1 MAPILETALNI
12 KRPGF
17 WGLDQFLGSSAKSA
31 NSLLWL
37 RFASYPALIRGG
49 LCDYPGKMGNNWA
62 DSAPNWGRKNATS
75 RPYTPLSDTMQAA
88 NTPLA
93 FSSLVRK
100 SFLLGCKHSRLLSV
114 SLLLFGV
121 ACFIAYIARLNGVT
135 HDLYHA
141 MALARHTFD
150 TGVFP
155 QNDVFAFTPTMEPT
169 VHHEWGFGLIAYL
182 TTANP
187 WGAALLMSLKFLLI
201 ATMLLCSYRVHRER
215 GGDPIFFG
223 LGMLLV
229 LPFFWVGFAT
239 IRAQLFTLTAISI
252 QMVMLEADWKGRRAW
267 IIGWLVLL
275 LVWLNVHAGFVIGAG
290 MMAFH
295 GLERIIAIAYRERSC
310 LAVWKGTWHLF
321 VAVPFAVGAL
331 WLNPYGTDYIV
342 YLAYGLTMARPLIAE
357 WGPLWTTY
365 EPLQTMLA
373 YSVSVALL
381 FYVVRYRQWTRLRGF
396 IFVSLCA
403 LMALKHIR
411 HGSIYGIIWLAYVP
425 AWLSFTPM
433 ASRLRSLLVRKQKVV
448 SQFALAIATICVGF
462 ALWHP
467 LWRPYLPVTVSKEQ
481 GNYPLGAVDYLAANQ
496 FQGKLVTDFDAG
508 AYVTWKLFPRV
519 LVSLDGRYEAAF
531 KPGVLE
537 EHIELYKAQE
547 NWGKWLDKW
556 QAQGLVVPSGSQLGQ
571 HLETLV
577 PMDSNPENVAAK
589 TEIVAHTFPGSQR
602 RWKCVYRDPG
612 TMVWM
617 EESVSLPRVIQPELP
632 EDITYGQ

>member
-1 MAPILETALNI
+1 
-12 KRPGF
+12 
-17 WGLDQFLGSSAKSA
+17 
-31 NSLLWL
+31 
-37 RFASYPALIRGG
+37 
-49 LCDYPGKMGNNWA
+49 MGNNWA
-62 DSAPNWGRKNATS
+62 DSAPKSLRKPAHPPRNNS
-75 RPYTPLSDTMQAA
+75 PHRDTMQATNSPFA
-88 NTPLA
+88 P
-93 FSSLVRK
+93 SSLVRK
-100 SFLLGCKHSRLLSV
+100 SLLLGRKHANTLTV

-121 ACFIAYIARLNGVT
+121 ACFVAYIARLNGVT

-169 VHHEWGFGLIAYL
+169 VHHEWGFGLITYL

-201 ATMLLCSYRVHRER
+201 AIMLLCAYRVHRER
-215 GGDPIFFG
+215 GGDPVFFG
-223 LGMLLV
+223 LAILLV

-239 IRAQLFTLTAISI
+239 IRAQLFTLTAISV

-267 IIGWLVLL
+267 ILGWLVLL
-275 LVWLNVHAGFVIGAG
+275 FVWLNVHAGFVIGAG

-295 GLERIIAIAYRERSC
+295 GLERIVDIAYRQRSL
-310 LAVWKGTWHLF
+310 LAIWKGTWHLF
-321 VAVPFAVGAL
+321 LAVPFAVGAL
-331 WLNPYGTDYIV
+331 WINPYGTEYIV
-342 YLAYGLTMARPLIAE
+342 YLAHGLTMARPLIAE

-373 YSVSVALL
+373 YTVSVALL
-381 FYVVRYRQWTRLRGF
+381 LYVVRHRQWTRLRGF
-396 IFVSLCA
+396 IFLALCA
-403 LMALKHIR
+403 IMALKHIR

-425 AWLSFTPM
+425 AWLSLTPM
-433 ASRLRSLLVRKQKVV
+433 GDRIRNLLLRKQKLV
-448 SQFALAIATICVGF
+448 SQFAVAIATICVGF

-467 LWRPYLPVTVSKEQ
+467 MWRPYLPVTISNER

-508 AYVTWKLFPRV
+508 AYVTWKLYPRV

-531 KPGVLE
+531 KPGVME
-537 EHIELYKAQE
+537 EHIELFDAKE
-547 NWGKWLDKW
+547 NWGKWLDQW
-556 QAQGLVVPSGSQLGQ
+556 QAEGMVVPSGSKLGQ
-571 HLETLV
+571 HLETIIPKDFPV
-577 PMDSNPENVAAK
+577 DNATVAENPPTHE
-589 TEIVAHTFPGSQR
+589 FPGSER

-617 EESVSLPRVIQPELP
+617 EEKVAIPCVLQSQLPADR
-632 EDITYGQ
+632 TYGQ